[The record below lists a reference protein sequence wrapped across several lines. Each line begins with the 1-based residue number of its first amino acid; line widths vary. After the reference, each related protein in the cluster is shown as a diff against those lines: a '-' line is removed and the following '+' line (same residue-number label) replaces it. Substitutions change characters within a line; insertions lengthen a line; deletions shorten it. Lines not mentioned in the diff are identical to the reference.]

1 MILTLQRKKEEYVV
15 KERVR
20 TVIVAATVIYQKGNR
35 KHIISGTKDVS
46 SPYSAHKG
54 CLIQH
59 PCSQAVIAPSGGHY
73 LRDS

>member
-1 MILTLQRKKEEYVV
+1 MLLRKELG
-15 KERVR
+15 

-59 PCSQAVIAPSGGHY
+59 PCSQAVIAPQVAIT
-73 LRDS
+73 